1 MSAFRTQLPGN
12 RLNLRNGPIDLVIG
26 AVGRPEDVAAAYER
40 ASEVFEPL
48 LMELVAELSE
58 LRTPVHELSAEPLAG
73 QVARRM
79 ADACRPHAVHW
90 VTPMASV
97 AGAVADFVLERML
110 EAAPDLRKAFVN
122 NGGDIALHL
131 DRNTEFEI
139 GLIPEIADPNLA
151 GRVRIGAGDPVRGV
165 ATSGRGG
172 RSLSR
177 GIADAVTV
185 LARSAAEADVAATLI
200 ANRVDLPNHPAIERV
215 PAHEED
221 PDSEL
226 GGRLVVIGLGSLSD
240 DEVGEALARGLDTAE
255 GMRRD
260 GLIHA
265 AALNLGGAWQ
275 VTGFEDLVAHQAH
288 TTRSMVPI
296 PLGSHE
302 IAALASAPDPR

>member
-26 AVGRPEDVAAAYER
+26 AVGKPADVAAAYER
-40 ASEVFEPL
+40 AADVFEPL

-58 LRTPVHELSAEPLAG
+58 LRTPVHELPIGALAG
-73 QVARRM
+73 PVAGRM
-79 ADACRPHAVHW
+79 LDACHPHAAHW
-90 VTPMASV
+90 VTPMACV

-139 GLIPEIADPNLA
+139 GLIPEITDPNLS
-151 GRVRIGAGDPVRGV
+151 GRVRIAANDPVRGV

-200 ANRVDLPNHPAIERV
+200 ANRVDLPDHPAIERV
-215 PAHEED
+215 PASEED

-226 GGRLVVIGLGSLSD
+226 GDRLVVVGLGSLND
-240 DEVGEALARGLDTAE
+240 AEAAEALAPGLAAAKS
-255 GMRRD
+255 MQAD

-265 AALNLGGAWQ
+265 AALTLQGVWQ
-275 VTGFEDLVAHQAH
+275 ITGFDDLVAHRTQV
-288 TTRSMVPI
+288 TPSVVPI

-302 IAALASAPDPR
+302 IAALASAADAR

>member
-1 MSAFRTQLPGN
+1 VSAFRTHLPGN

-26 AVGRPEDVAAAYER
+26 AVGKPEDVAVAYER
-40 ASEVFEPL
+40 ACEVFEPL

-58 LRTPVHELSAEPLAG
+58 LRTPVHELSVGSLAG
-73 QVARRM
+73 PVARRM
-79 ADACRPHAVHW
+79 ADACRPLAAHW
-90 VTPMASV
+90 VTSMASV

-131 DRNTEFEI
+131 DGSTEFEI
-139 GLIPEIADPNLA
+139 GLIPEIADPGMA
-151 GRVRIGAGDPVRGV
+151 GRVRIAARDPVRGV

-200 ANRVDLPNHPAIERV
+200 ANQVDLPDHPAIERV
-215 PAHEED
+215 PARDED

-226 GGRLVVIGLGSLSD
+226 GDRLVVVGLGALL
-240 DEVGEALARGLDTAE
+240 DEDVAKALAKGLIAAE
-255 GMRRD
+255 EMRRD

-265 AALNLGGAWQ
+265 ASLSLNGVWR
-275 VTGFEDLVAHQAH
+275 VTGFEDLLAHQITA
-288 TTRSMVPI
+288 TSTAVPS
-296 PLGSHE
+296 PVGHRE
-302 IAALASAPDPR
+302 IAALASALDPR